1 MNKKKNKSSKL
12 KKKLVQKYRLVI
24 ENSENFEKLYQ
35 LKLSRL
41 NVFVYGGFF
50 SILLIG
56 LTSLI
61 IAYTPLKEYIPGY
74 ESSTLKKQARN
85 LMEKVDSLEQH

>member
-1 MNKKKNKSSKL
+1 MNKKKTKSSKF
-12 KKKLVQKYRLVI
+12 KNKLVQKYRLVV

-50 SILLIG
+50 SI
-56 LTSLI
+56 
-61 IAYTPLKEYIPGY
+61 YTVDQ
-74 ESSTLKKQARN
+74 S
-85 LMEKVDSLEQH
+85 MEE